1 MVSCP
6 KCGTKNDDD
15 AMFCTHCGSPLR
27 SDVGTTINRHA
38 KQFAQDMEQM
48 GKRIGDQMSRS
59 AKEIHESTQTRAQR
73 FQQRVDNTSQRT
85 GNWYDQ
91 TFGVVGPLL
100 SSFIFLIVFR
110 LVLLVLE
117 IPSTETPEINTV
129 GAILSVYILPLFAIT
144 LLSNYSQYFA
154 RKYYQFRIFS
164 PILYAITVTLLFW
177 VLSKILYDAGVR
189 FSVADLRSGATSLET
204 SLPSIFVFVL
214 LLGYVILMVN
224 MPRDRRREP

>member
-27 SDVGTTINRHA
+27 SDVGTTIERHA

-48 GKRIGDQMSRS
+48 GKRIGDQMARS
-59 AKEIHESTQTRAQR
+59 AKEIHESTQTGTRR
-73 FQQRVDNTSQRT
+73 FQQRVDHVSHRA
-85 GNWYDQ
+85 GNWYDS
-91 TFGVVGPLL
+91 TFGIIGPLV

-110 LVLLVLE
+110 LVLVVLE
-117 IPSTETPEINTV
+117 IPSTEAPEMNTV
-129 GAILSVYILPLFAIT
+129 ASILVVYILPLFAIS
-144 LLSNYSQYFA
+144 LLSNYTQYFA

-164 PILYAITVTLLFW
+164 PILNAISVTLLFW
-177 VLSKILYDAGVR
+177 VLSKILYDAGDQ
-189 FSVADLRSGATSLET
+189 FSVADLQSGATSLET
-204 SLPSIFVFVL
+204 SLPGIFIFVL

-224 MPRDRRREP
+224 MPRDWRR

>member
-1 MVSCP
+1 
-6 KCGTKNDDD
+6 
-15 AMFCTHCGSPLR
+15 
-27 SDVGTTINRHA
+27 
-38 KQFAQDMEQM
+38 
-48 GKRIGDQMSRS
+48 
-59 AKEIHESTQTRAQR
+59 
-73 FQQRVDNTSQRT
+73 
-85 GNWYDQ
+85 
-91 TFGVVGPLL
+91 
-100 SSFIFLIVFR
+100 VFR